1 MPKGRWICPLNTKPS
16 ADLLGVLLIQL
27 ADICHYILGSLLT
40 LLSLDQSMCYYTTV
54 LTLWDKPIFY
64 LLSLVL
70 SIFLPKSQ
78 RRYRFYSDFTDRQ
91 TQVRLSPSSQD
102 QIVGTWT
109 RHLGSFSLGQRAGLI
124 LSLFSSFPSPSATKD
139 LVNFLALPCV
149 THSSFL
155 DDLWVLGV

>member
-1 MPKGRWICPLNTKPS
+1 MHVPKGRWICPLNTKPS

-78 RRYRFYSDFTDRQ
+78 RGYRFYSDFYRQ
-91 TQVRLSPSSQD
+91 TNKSEAFLQLTGSDS
-102 QIVGTWT
+102 
-109 RHLGSFSLGQRAGLI
+109 RHLDPTFRLFLFRSESWSHFI
-124 LSLFSSFPSPSATKD
+124 SLFFFPKSLCYQGPSELSCSSLCNTQLLS
-139 LVNFLALPCV
+139 
-149 THSSFL
+149 
-155 DDLWVLGV
+155 